1 MENQLSSLKS
11 LQIVHTA
18 MFAGQVLFAVIA
30 SYLVFSGVQEAH
42 MQGNTEKIL
51 QVVAIVFSAGGFF
64 AGTTLF
70 KKKLMEI
77 RSMTGTVQEKFAV
90 YRSASITQWALLE
103 GPALFCIICFFL
115 TGNYAFVILAFVLII
130 LFFLLAP
137 KRIKIAFQLGLS
149 QREADEL

>member
-18 MFAGQVLFAVIA
+18 MFSGQILFAAIA
-30 SYLVFSGVQEAH
+30 SYLVFSGVQESH
-42 MQGNTEKIL
+42 MQSDTEKIL
-51 QVVAIVFSAGGFF
+51 QVIAIVFAAGGFF
-64 AGTTLF
+64 AGTSLF
-70 KKKLMEI
+70 KKKLLEI
-77 RSMTGTVQEKFAV
+77 RNLSRTANEKFAV

-115 TGNYAFVILAFVLII
+115 TGNYAFLILGFVLII

-149 QREADEL
+149 QSEADEL